1 MGLIG
6 IRGWKF
12 MRNNKKKGTLL
23 SNLKYIMGYA
33 WSQDKVLFAQCGVYT
48 ILASI
53 APFIGIFLP
62 KFLIDE
68 LLGQRRIE
76 IILMTLIGF
85 FLLSSVVNYSIAW
98 LRCAYSPRVTKIRT
112 DYITMI
118 SDKIMKMDFKNT
130 EDPEVLNKIKSV
142 MNAVM
147 SNNTGVEGVYH
158 TLLGLFGR
166 LTAFVGYI
174 SIVLFLSPWILL
186 FLIINVLI
194 SYALTMR
201 VKKYEYSQ
209 KEKAADKDRRTF
221 YVFDTMYDFAYGKD
235 IRIYDL
241 KNILIDKFKKF
252 RGERIDISNDVQE
265 KQLKVKIV
273 DVILL
278 VIREC
283 VVYGY
288 LIYNVLFTGMSIG
301 DFTMYFS
308 TINGFGD
315 WMKGILD
322 DLANIKAQNMYLD
335 DMREF
340 LEIKSENKEKT
351 RDIPIDSSYEI
362 EFKNVSF
369 KYPKTDKYIY
379 KNLSLKI
386 KKGQRLAIV
395 GINGAGKTTFVKL
408 LCRLYEPTSGEI
420 LINGVNIK
428 DFSKEEYYKILS
440 VVFQDIK
447 TFAFT
452 VAENVSL
459 ENLEE
464 VDREKV
470 LHCIE
475 KAGVGDKIN
484 SLQKGIDT
492 SLLKILDGEGV
503 ELSGGENQ
511 KLALARALYKNGK
524 IVILDEPT
532 SALDAVAEYNIYKGF
547 DELIGDKTAI
557 YISHRLASTKF
568 CDVIAFFENG
578 EIVEYGTHEELLKK
592 NGKYS
597 DMFNIQAQ
605 YYKEESGAL
614 A

>member
-1 MGLIG
+1 M
-6 IRGWKF
+6 RG
-12 MRNNKKKGTLL
+12 NKKKGALL

-53 APFIGIFLP
+53 SPFIGIFLP

-68 LLGQRRIE
+68 LLGQRRVE
-76 IILMTLIGF
+76 IILMTLVGF
-85 FLLSSVVNYSIAW
+85 FLLSSVMNYSIAW
-98 LRCAYSPRVTKIRT
+98 LRCVYSPRVTKIRC
-112 DYITMI
+112 DYMTMI
-118 SDKIMKMDFKNT
+118 SEKIMKMDFKNT

-158 TLLGLFGR
+158 TILGLFGK

-252 RGERIDISNDVQE
+252 RGERIDISRDVQG
-265 KQLKVKIV
+265 KQLNVKIV
-273 DVILL
+273 DVVLL

-288 LIYNVLFTGMSIG
+288 LIYDVLFRGMGIG
-301 DFTMYFS
+301 NFTMYFS

-322 DLANIKAQNMYLD
+322 DLAHIKAQNMYLD

-340 LEIKSENKEKT
+340 LEIKSEDKEKT

-459 ENLEE
+459 ENLED

>member
-1 MGLIG
+1 M
-6 IRGWKF
+6 
-12 MRNNKKKGTLL
+12 
-23 SNLKYIMGYA
+23 
-33 WSQDKVLFAQCGVYT
+33 
-48 ILASI
+48 
-53 APFIGIFLP
+53 
-62 KFLIDE
+62 IDE

-278 VIREC
+278 VIREF

-340 LEIKSENKEKT
+340 LEIKSEDKEKT

-459 ENLEE
+459 ENLED

-484 SLQKGIDT
+484 SLEKGIDT

>member
-1 MGLIG
+1 M
-6 IRGWKF
+6 RG
-12 MRNNKKKGTLL
+12 NKKKGTLL

-288 LIYNVLFTGMSIG
+288 LIYNVLFTGMGIG

-340 LEIKSENKEKT
+340 LEIKSEDKEKT

-459 ENLEE
+459 ENLED

-484 SLQKGIDT
+484 SLEKGIDT

>member
-1 MGLIG
+1 M
-6 IRGWKF
+6 RG
-12 MRNNKKKGTLL
+12 NKKKGTLL
-23 SNLKYIMGYA
+23 SNLKYIMVYA

-278 VIREC
+278 VIREF

-340 LEIKSENKEKT
+340 LEIKSEDKEKT

-420 LINGVNIK
+420 LINGINIQS
-428 DFSKEEYYKILS
+428 FSKEEYYKILS

>member
-1 MGLIG
+1 M
-6 IRGWKF
+6 RG
-12 MRNNKKKGTLL
+12 NKKKGTLL

-221 YVFDTMYDFAYGKD
+221 YVFDTMYDFSYGKD

-241 KNILIDKFKKF
+241 KNILIDKFKRF

-288 LIYNVLFTGMSIG
+288 LIYDVLFRGMGIG

-351 RDIPIDSSYEI
+351 KDIPIDSSYEI

-459 ENLEE
+459 ENLED

>member
-1 MGLIG
+1 M
-6 IRGWKF
+6 RG
-12 MRNNKKKGTLL
+12 NKKKGTLL
-23 SNLKYIMGYA
+23 SNLKYIMVYA

-48 ILASI
+48 TLASI

-278 VIREC
+278 VIREF

-340 LEIKSENKEKT
+340 LEIKSEDKEKT

-420 LINGVNIK
+420 LINGINIQS
-428 DFSKEEYYKILS
+428 FSKEEYYKILS

-459 ENLEE
+459 ESLED

-470 LHCIE
+470 LQCIE

>member
-1 MGLIG
+1 M
-6 IRGWKF
+6 RG
-12 MRNNKKKGTLL
+12 NKKKGTLL
-23 SNLKYIMGYA
+23 SNLKYIMVYA

-53 APFIGIFLP
+53 SPFLGIFLP

-288 LIYNVLFTGMSIG
+288 LIYNVLFTGMGIG

-340 LEIKSENKEKT
+340 LEIKSEDKEKT

-459 ENLEE
+459 ENLED

>member
-1 MGLIG
+1 M
-6 IRGWKF
+6 RG
-12 MRNNKKKGTLL
+12 NKKKGTLL

-118 SDKIMKMDFKNT
+118 SDKIMKMDFKN
-130 EDPEVLNKIKSV
+130 PEVLNKIKSV

-278 VIREC
+278 VIREF

-288 LIYNVLFTGMSIG
+288 LIYNVLFTGMGIG

-340 LEIKSENKEKT
+340 LEIKSEDKEKT

-420 LINGVNIK
+420 LINGVNIQS
-428 DFSKEEYYKILS
+428 FSKKEYYKILS

-459 ENLEE
+459 ENLED

-484 SLQKGIDT
+484 SLEKGIDT

>member
-1 MGLIG
+1 M
-6 IRGWKF
+6 RG
-12 MRNNKKKGTLL
+12 NKKKGTLL

-53 APFIGIFLP
+53 SPFIGIFLP

-68 LLGQRRIE
+68 LLGQRRVE
-76 IILMTLIGF
+76 IILMTLVGF

-221 YVFDTMYDFAYGKD
+221 YVFDTMYDFTYGKD

-288 LIYNVLFTGMSIG
+288 LIYNVLFTGMGIG

-322 DLANIKAQNMYLD
+322 DLAYIKAQNMYLD

-340 LEIKSENKEKT
+340 LEIKSEDKEKT

>member
-1 MGLIG
+1 M
-6 IRGWKF
+6 RG
-12 MRNNKKKGTLL
+12 NKKKGTLL

-288 LIYNVLFTGMSIG
+288 LIYNVLFTGMGIG
-301 DFTMYFS
+301 DFTMYF
-308 TINGFGD
+308 
-315 WMKGILD
+315 
-322 DLANIKAQNMYLD
+322 
-335 DMREF
+335 
-340 LEIKSENKEKT
+340 
-351 RDIPIDSSYEI
+351 
-362 EFKNVSF
+362 
-369 KYPKTDKYIY
+369 
-379 KNLSLKI
+379 
-386 KKGQRLAIV
+386 
-395 GINGAGKTTFVKL
+395 
-408 LCRLYEPTSGEI
+408 
-420 LINGVNIK
+420 
-428 DFSKEEYYKILS
+428 
-440 VVFQDIK
+440 
-447 TFAFT
+447 
-452 VAENVSL
+452 
-459 ENLEE
+459 
-464 VDREKV
+464 
-470 LHCIE
+470 
-475 KAGVGDKIN
+475 
-484 SLQKGIDT
+484 
-492 SLLKILDGEGV
+492 
-503 ELSGGENQ
+503 
-511 KLALARALYKNGK
+511 
-524 IVILDEPT
+524 
-532 SALDAVAEYNIYKGF
+532 
-547 DELIGDKTAI
+547 
-557 YISHRLASTKF
+557 
-568 CDVIAFFENG
+568 
-578 EIVEYGTHEELLKK
+578 
-592 NGKYS
+592 
-597 DMFNIQAQ
+597 
-605 YYKEESGAL
+605 
-614 A
+614 

>member
-1 MGLIG
+1 IVKL
-6 IRGWKF
+6 
-12 MRNNKKKGTLL
+12 
-23 SNLKYIMGYA
+23 
-33 WSQDKVLFAQCGVYT
+33 
-48 ILASI
+48 
-53 APFIGIFLP
+53 
-62 KFLIDE
+62 
-68 LLGQRRIE
+68 
-76 IILMTLIGF
+76 ILMTLIGF

-278 VIREC
+278 VIREF

-340 LEIKSENKEKT
+340 LEIKSEDKEKT

-420 LINGVNIK
+420 LINGINIQS
-428 DFSKEEYYKILS
+428 FSKEEYYKILS

-459 ENLEE
+459 ESLED

-470 LHCIE
+470 LQCIE

>member
-1 MGLIG
+1 M
-6 IRGWKF
+6 RG
-12 MRNNKKKGTLL
+12 NKKKGTLL

-174 SIVLFLSPWILL
+174 YIVLFLSPWILL

-252 RGERIDISNDVQE
+252 RGERIDISKDVQG

-288 LIYNVLFTGMSIG
+288 LIYNVLFTGMGIG

-475 KAGVGDKIN
+475 KAGVGEKIN

>member
-1 MGLIG
+1 M
-6 IRGWKF
+6 RG
-12 MRNNKKKGTLL
+12 NKKKGTLL

-278 VIREC
+278 VIREF

-288 LIYNVLFTGMSIG
+288 LIYNVLFRGMGIG

-340 LEIKSENKEKT
+340 LEIKSEDKEKT

-420 LINGVNIK
+420 LINGVNIQS
-428 DFSKEEYYKILS
+428 FSKEEYYKILS

-459 ENLEE
+459 ENLED

>member
-1 MGLIG
+1 ME
-6 IRGWKF
+6 F
-12 MRNNKKKGTLL
+12 MRGNKKKGTLL

-241 KNILIDKFKKF
+241 KNILIDKFKKL
-252 RGERIDISNDVQE
+252 RGERIDISKDVQG

-288 LIYNVLFTGMSIG
+288 LIYNVLFTGMGIG

-459 ENLEE
+459 ENLED

-484 SLQKGIDT
+484 SLKKGIDT
-492 SLLKILDGEGV
+492 SLLKILDGEGI

>member
-1 MGLIG
+1 M
-6 IRGWKF
+6 RG
-12 MRNNKKKGTLL
+12 NKKKGTIL

-53 APFIGIFLP
+53 APFIGILLK

-68 LLGQRRIE
+68 ILGQRRIE

-85 FLLSSVVNYSIAW
+85 FLLSSVLNYSIAW

-288 LIYNVLFTGMSIG
+288 LIYNVLFTGMGIG

-459 ENLEE
+459 ENLED

-503 ELSGGENQ
+503 ELSGGEIQ

-524 IVILDEPT
+524 IVILDQQT

>member
-1 MGLIG
+1 M
-6 IRGWKF
+6 RG
-12 MRNNKKKGTLL
+12 NKKKGTLL
-23 SNLKYIMGYA
+23 SNLKYIMVYA

-53 APFIGIFLP
+53 SPFLGIFLP

-278 VIREC
+278 VIREF

-288 LIYNVLFTGMSIG
+288 LIYNVLFTGMGIG

-340 LEIKSENKEKT
+340 LEIKSEDKEKT

-459 ENLEE
+459 ENLED

>member
-1 MGLIG
+1 M
-6 IRGWKF
+6 RG
-12 MRNNKKKGTLL
+12 NKKKGTLL

-241 KNILIDKFKKF
+241 KNILIEKFKKF
-252 RGERIDISNDVQE
+252 RGERIDISRDVQG
-265 KQLKVKIV
+265 KQLNVKIV
-273 DVILL
+273 DVVLL

-288 LIYNVLFTGMSIG
+288 LIYNVLFTGMGIG

-322 DLANIKAQNMYLD
+322 DLAYIKAQNMYLD

-340 LEIKSENKEKT
+340 LEIKSEDKEKT

>member
-1 MGLIG
+1 ME
-6 IRGWKF
+6 F
-12 MRNNKKKGTLL
+12 MRGNKKKGTLL

-158 TLLGLFGR
+158 TILGLFGK

-288 LIYNVLFTGMSIG
+288 LIYNVLFTGMGIG

-340 LEIKSENKEKT
+340 LEIKSEDKEKT

-420 LINGVNIK
+420 LINGVNIQS
-428 DFSKEEYYKILS
+428 FSKEEYYKILS
-440 VVFQDIK
+440 VVFQEVK

-459 ENLEE
+459 ENLED

>member
-1 MGLIG
+1 M
-6 IRGWKF
+6 RG
-12 MRNNKKKGTLL
+12 NKKKGTLL
-23 SNLKYIMGYA
+23 SNLKYIMVYA

-278 VIREC
+278 VIREF

-340 LEIKSENKEKT
+340 LEIKSEDKEKT

-420 LINGVNIK
+420 LINGINIQS
-428 DFSKEEYYKILS
+428 FSKEEYYKILS

-459 ENLEE
+459 ENLED

-532 SALDAVAEYNIYKGF
+532 SALDAVAEYNIYKGV

>member
-1 MGLIG
+1 M
-6 IRGWKF
+6 RG
-12 MRNNKKKGTLL
+12 NKKKGTLL

-68 LLGQRRIE
+68 LLGQRRVE
-76 IILMTLIGF
+76 IILMTLVGF
-85 FLLSSVVNYSIAW
+85 FLLSSVMNYSIAW
-98 LRCAYSPRVTKIRT
+98 LRCVYSPRVTKIRC
-112 DYITMI
+112 DYMTMI
-118 SDKIMKMDFKNT
+118 SEKIMKMDFKNT

-158 TLLGLFGR
+158 TILGLFGK

-252 RGERIDISNDVQE
+252 RGERIDISRDVQG
-265 KQLKVKIV
+265 KQLNVKIV
-273 DVILL
+273 DVVLL

-288 LIYNVLFTGMSIG
+288 LIYNVLFTGMGIG

-322 DLANIKAQNMYLD
+322 DLAYIKAQNMYLD

-340 LEIKSENKEKT
+340 LEIKSEDKEKT

-420 LINGVNIK
+420 LINGINIQS
-428 DFSKEEYYKILS
+428 FSKEEYYKILS

-459 ENLEE
+459 ENLED

-470 LHCIE
+470 LQCIE

-532 SALDAVAEYNIYKGF
+532 SALDAVAEYNIYKVF

>member
-1 MGLIG
+1 M
-6 IRGWKF
+6 RG
-12 MRNNKKKGTLL
+12 NKKKGTLL

-241 KNILIDKFKKF
+241 KNILIDKFKKL
-252 RGERIDISNDVQE
+252 RGERIDISKDVQG

-288 LIYNVLFTGMSIG
+288 LIYNVLFIGMGIG

-459 ENLEE
+459 ENLED

-484 SLQKGIDT
+484 SLKKGIDT
-492 SLLKILDGEGV
+492 SLLKILDGEGI

>member
-1 MGLIG
+1 M
-6 IRGWKF
+6 RG
-12 MRNNKKKGTLL
+12 NKKKGNLL

-33 WSQDKVLFAQCGVYT
+33 WSQDKVLFAQRGVYT

-278 VIREC
+278 VIREF

-340 LEIKSENKEKT
+340 LEIKSEDKEKT

-459 ENLEE
+459 ENLED

-484 SLQKGIDT
+484 SLEKGIDT

>member
-1 MGLIG
+1 M
-6 IRGWKF
+6 RG
-12 MRNNKKKGTLL
+12 NKKKGTLL

-33 WSQDKVLFAQCGVYT
+33 WSQDKVLFAKCGVYT

-288 LIYNVLFTGMSIG
+288 LIYNVLFTGMGIG

-322 DLANIKAQNMYLD
+322 DLAYIKAQNMYLD

-340 LEIKSENKEKT
+340 LEIKSEDKAKT

-420 LINGVNIK
+420 LINGINIQS
-428 DFSKEEYYKILS
+428 FSKEEYYKILS

-459 ENLEE
+459 ENLED

-470 LHCIE
+470 LQCIE

>member
-1 MGLIG
+1 M
-6 IRGWKF
+6 RG
-12 MRNNKKKGTLL
+12 NKKKGNLL

-85 FLLSSVVNYSIAW
+85 FLLSSVVNYSIDW

-278 VIREC
+278 VIREF

-340 LEIKSENKEKT
+340 LEIKSEDKEKT

-459 ENLEE
+459 ENLED

-484 SLQKGIDT
+484 SLEKGIDT

>member
-1 MGLIG
+1 M
-6 IRGWKF
+6 RG
-12 MRNNKKKGTLL
+12 NKKKGTLL

-278 VIREC
+278 VIREF

-288 LIYNVLFTGMSIG
+288 LIYNVLFRGMGIG

-340 LEIKSENKEKT
+340 LEIKSEDKEKT

-420 LINGVNIK
+420 LINGVNIQS
-428 DFSKEEYYKILS
+428 FSKEEYYKILS
-440 VVFQDIK
+440 VVFQYIK

-459 ENLEE
+459 ENLED

>member
-1 MGLIG
+1 M
-6 IRGWKF
+6 RG
-12 MRNNKKKGTLL
+12 NKKKGTLL

-209 KEKAADKDRRTF
+209 KEKAADKYRRTF

-288 LIYNVLFTGMSIG
+288 LIYNVLFTGMGIG

-315 WMKGILD
+315 WMKGILG
-322 DLANIKAQNMYLD
+322 DLAHIKAQNMYLD

-340 LEIKSENKEKT
+340 LEIKSEDKEKT

-459 ENLEE
+459 ENLED

>member
-1 MGLIG
+1 M
-6 IRGWKF
+6 RG
-12 MRNNKKKGTLL
+12 NKKKGTIL

-209 KEKAADKDRRTF
+209 KEKSADKDRRTF

-288 LIYNVLFTGMSIG
+288 LIYNVLFTGMGIG

-459 ENLEE
+459 ENLED

>member
-1 MGLIG
+1 MSG
-6 IRGWKF
+6 
-12 MRNNKKKGTLL
+12 NKKKGTLL

-53 APFIGIFLP
+53 SPFLGIFLP

-252 RGERIDISNDVQE
+252 RGERIDISKDVQG

-288 LIYNVLFTGMSIG
+288 LIYNVLFTGMGIG

-420 LINGVNIK
+420 LINGVNIQS
-428 DFSKEEYYKILS
+428 FSKEEYYKILS

-459 ENLEE
+459 ENLED

-492 SLLKILDGEGV
+492 SLLKILDGEGI

>member
-1 MGLIG
+1 ME
-6 IRGWKF
+6 F
-12 MRNNKKKGTLL
+12 MRSNKKKGTLL

-33 WSQDKVLFAQCGVYT
+33 WSQDKVLFAQCGIYT
-48 ILASI
+48 ILASVS
-53 APFIGIFLP
+53 PFLGIFLP

-68 LLGQRRIE
+68 LLGQRRVE

-252 RGERIDISNDVQE
+252 RGEQIDISRDVQG

-278 VIREC
+278 VIREF

>member
-1 MGLIG
+1 M
-6 IRGWKF
+6 RG
-12 MRNNKKKGTLL
+12 NKKKGTLL

-288 LIYNVLFTGMSIG
+288 LIYNVLFTGMGIG
-301 DFTMYFS
+301 NFTMYFS

-322 DLANIKAQNMYLD
+322 DLAYIKAQNMYLD

-340 LEIKSENKEKT
+340 LEIKSEDKEKT

>member
-1 MGLIG
+1 ME
-6 IRGWKF
+6 F
-12 MRNNKKKGTLL
+12 MRSNKKKGTLL

-33 WSQDKVLFAQCGVYT
+33 WSQDKVLFAQCGIYT
-48 ILASI
+48 ILASVS
-53 APFIGIFLP
+53 PFLGIFLP

-68 LLGQRRIE
+68 LLGQRRVE

-85 FLLSSVVNYSIAW
+85 FLLSSVMNYSIAW
-98 LRCAYSPRVTKIRT
+98 LRCVYSPRVTKIRC
-112 DYITMI
+112 DYMTMI
-118 SDKIMKMDFKNT
+118 SEKIMKMDFKNT

-288 LIYNVLFTGMSIG
+288 LIYDVLFSGMGIG

-459 ENLEE
+459 ENLED

>member
-1 MGLIG
+1 M
-6 IRGWKF
+6 RG
-12 MRNNKKKGTLL
+12 NKKKGTLL
-23 SNLKYIMGYA
+23 SNLKYIMVYA

-278 VIREC
+278 VIREF

-340 LEIKSENKEKT
+340 LEIKSEDKEKT

-420 LINGVNIK
+420 LINGINIQS
-428 DFSKEEYYKILS
+428 FSKEEYYKILS

-459 ENLEE
+459 ESLED

-470 LHCIE
+470 LQCIE

-532 SALDAVAEYNIYKGF
+532 SALDAVAEYNIYKGV

>member
-1 MGLIG
+1 M
-6 IRGWKF
+6 RG
-12 MRNNKKKGTLL
+12 NKKKGTLL

-158 TLLGLFGR
+158 TILGLFGK

-288 LIYNVLFTGMSIG
+288 LIYNVLFRGMGIG

-340 LEIKSENKEKT
+340 LEIKSEDKEKT

-420 LINGVNIK
+420 LINGVNIQS
-428 DFSKEEYYKILS
+428 FSKEEYYKILS
-440 VVFQDIK
+440 VVFQEVK

-459 ENLEE
+459 ENLED

>member
-1 MGLIG
+1 M
-6 IRGWKF
+6 RG
-12 MRNNKKKGTLL
+12 NKKKGTLL

-288 LIYNVLFTGMSIG
+288 LIYNVLFTGMGIG

-452 VAENVSL
+452 VAENISL

-484 SLQKGIDT
+484 SLEKGIDT

>member
-1 MGLIG
+1 MIG
-6 IRGWKF
+6 K
-12 MRNNKKKGTLL
+12 KKKGTLL
-23 SNLKYIMGYA
+23 SNLKYIIGYA
-33 WSQDKVLFAQCGVYT
+33 WSKDKILFIQCGVYA
-48 ILASI
+48 ILSSI
-53 APFIGIFLP
+53 SPFIAIFLP

-68 LLGQRRIE
+68 LLGQKRIE
-76 IILMTLIGF
+76 IILIILIGF
-85 FLLSSVVNYSIAW
+85 FVLASMVNYTIAW
-98 LRCAYSPRVTKIRT
+98 LKCLYSPRIIKVRC

-118 SDKIMKMDFKNT
+118 SDKIMNMDFKNT
-130 EDPEVLNKIKSV
+130 ENPEVLNKIKSV
-142 MNAVM
+142 MNAITN
-147 SNNTGVEGVYH
+147 NNTGVEGVYN
-158 TLLGLFGR
+158 TLLSLSGK
-166 LTAFVGYI
+166 LTAFVGYVA
-174 SIVLFLSPWILL
+174 IVLFLSPWILL

-194 SYALTMR
+194 SYALTMK

-209 KEKAADKDRRTF
+209 KEKAADKDRKTF
-221 YVFDTMYDFAYGKD
+221 YIFDVMYDFAYGKD
-235 IRIYDL
+235 IRIYRL
-241 KNILIDKFKKF
+241 KNILIEKFKKY
-252 RGERIDISNDVQE
+252 RGERIDISRDIQG

-273 DVILL
+273 DVMLL
-278 VIREC
+278 IIREC

-288 LIYNVLFTGMSIG
+288 LIYNVLFIRMSIG

-322 DLANIKAQNMYLD
+322 DLAHIKAQNMYLD

-340 LEIKSENKEKT
+340 LEINSEDREKT

-362 EFKNVSF
+362 EFRRVSF

-379 KNLSLKI
+379 KNLSLNI

-395 GINGAGKTTFVKL
+395 GTNGAGKTTFVKL

-420 LINGVNIK
+420 LINGVNIQN
-428 DFSKEEYYKILS
+428 FSKEEYYKILS

-447 TFAFT
+447 TFAFS
-452 VAENVSL
+452 VAENVALESL
-459 ENLEE
+459 EEID
-464 VDREKV
+464 VEKV
-470 LHCIE
+470 LKCIE

-484 SLQKGIDT
+484 SLKKGIYN
-492 SLLKILDGEGV
+492 SLLKILDEEGV

-524 IVILDEPT
+524 VVILDEPT
-532 SALDAVAEYNIYKGF
+532 SALDALAEYNIYKRF

-568 CDVIAFFENG
+568 CDAIAFFENG

-605 YYKEESGAL
+605 YYKEESEDL
-614 A
+614 V

>member
-1 MGLIG
+1 M
-6 IRGWKF
+6 RG
-12 MRNNKKKGTLL
+12 NKKKGTLL

-288 LIYNVLFTGMSIG
+288 LIYNVLFTGMGIG

-315 WMKGILD
+315 WMKGILG
-322 DLANIKAQNMYLD
+322 DLAHIKAQNMYLD

-340 LEIKSENKEKT
+340 LEIKSEDKEKT

-459 ENLEE
+459 ENLED

-511 KLALARALYKNGK
+511 KLAVARALYKTGK

-597 DMFNIQAQ
+597 DMFNIQAE

>member
-1 MGLIG
+1 M
-6 IRGWKF
+6 RG
-12 MRNNKKKGTLL
+12 NKKKGTLL
-23 SNLKYIMGYA
+23 SNIKYIMGYA

-252 RGERIDISNDVQE
+252 RGERIDISKDVQG

-288 LIYNVLFTGMSIG
+288 LIYNVLFTGMGIG

-459 ENLEE
+459 ENLED

-484 SLQKGIDT
+484 SLKKGIDT
-492 SLLKILDGEGV
+492 SLLKILDGEGI

>member
-1 MGLIG
+1 MKG
-6 IRGWKF
+6 
-12 MRNNKKKGTLL
+12 NKKKGTLL

-241 KNILIDKFKKF
+241 KNILIEKFKKF

-288 LIYNVLFTGMSIG
+288 LIYNVLFTGMGIG

-315 WMKGILD
+315 WMKGILG
-322 DLANIKAQNMYLD
+322 DLAHIKAQNMYLD

-340 LEIKSENKEKT
+340 LEIKSEDKEKT

-420 LINGVNIK
+420 LINGVNIQS
-428 DFSKEEYYKILS
+428 FSKEEYYKILS

-459 ENLEE
+459 ENLED